1 MAKTATIQTRVDPVV
16 KNNAQMIL
24 KKLNISMSEA
34 ISMYLSQITLHN
46 GIPFEIK
53 IPNEVTAKTLKDA
66 ENGKNVHEV
75 DSVDKLFK
83 KRASLVRTNPKPGA
97 INACAAGVFC
107 RSRFRCR
114 YSAWLFGV
122 RSFCSYNGERGSDP
136 STNRADPD
144 FLYS

>member
-16 KNNAQMIL
+16 KNNAQLIL

-66 ENGKNVHEV
+66 EIGKNVHKV
-75 DSVDKLFK
+75 DSVDELFK
-83 KRASLVRTNPKPGA
+83 ELDS
-97 INACAAGVFC
+97 
-107 RSRFRCR
+107 
-114 YSAWLFGV
+114 
-122 RSFCSYNGERGSDP
+122 
-136 STNRADPD
+136 
-144 FLYS
+144 